1 MEVFSSMLRRTI
13 SGGFLS
19 GWRVRCMSGEGFKI
33 SYLLFVDDTL
43 VFCEKS
49 LDQMTYLSSHVV

>member
-13 SGGFLS
+13 SGSFLS
-19 GWRVRCMSGEGFKI
+19 GWRVRCMSGEGFQI

-49 LDQMTYLSSHVV
+49 LDQMTYLS